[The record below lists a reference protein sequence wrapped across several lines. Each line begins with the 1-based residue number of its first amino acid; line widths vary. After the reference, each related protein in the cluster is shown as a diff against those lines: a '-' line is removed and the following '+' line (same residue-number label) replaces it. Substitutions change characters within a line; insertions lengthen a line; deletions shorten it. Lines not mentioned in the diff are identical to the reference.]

1 MVTLNNEPTRNSWS
15 ELDLQQSNID
25 EETETCVG
33 VRDVLSYMLILLKSY
48 PRKRASSNFH

>member
-1 MVTLNNEPTRNSWS
+1 MVTLNNEPTRNTWS

-33 VRDVLSYMLILLKSY
+33 VRGVLSYMLILLKSY
-48 PRKRASSNFH
+48 PRKRASSNFP

>member
-1 MVTLNNEPTRNSWS
+1 MVTLNNEPTRNTWS

-33 VRDVLSYMLILLKSY
+33 VRGVLSYVLILLKSY
-48 PRKRASSNFH
+48 PRKRASSNYH